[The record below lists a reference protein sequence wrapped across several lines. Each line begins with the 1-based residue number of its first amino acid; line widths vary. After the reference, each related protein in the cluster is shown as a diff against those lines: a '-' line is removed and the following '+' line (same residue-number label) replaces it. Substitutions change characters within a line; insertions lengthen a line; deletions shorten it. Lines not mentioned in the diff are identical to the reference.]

1 MAILHHFGNLTQV
14 RLRVQLLEDSTSGLC
29 RTPGTRVGSN
39 PSGVQIPYPPPPS
52 SLGTATYTVPIS
64 VEGTFLLPPA
74 SRTLNCM
81 NSTNF
86 AWAATLFGTAVG
98 AGILFLPLQA
108 GAFGFWPLL
117 IATVVIG
124 PITYLSHM
132 AYVRIIAHSPAAHS
146 DDAKQSQNGK
156 PTEGAAPAPDLLA
169 ALSSYFGRRAGY
181 LLAIAY
187 LVMLVPVLLVYAVSL
202 TNAVDS
208 FLSNQLQLTGVPR
221 PLVAIACLVILT
233 AALALGEKIMLL
245 AAQITVIPLLIA
257 LGGFSLYL
265 IPRWDMSSF
274 LAVRSE
280 TSFAESL
287 FLILPVLVF
296 SFTFIGSTSQFA
308 VSSQRSYGPH
318 SDIVQ
323 RKVIALT
330 TALLTIFTMLF
341 VWSCSLSL
349 GASGLADAAAA
360 NLPVL
365 SYFANITNTPWLA
378 LLTPIITICAIAS
391 SYIGVALGAREGLQ
405 FVLKP
410 LLPLS
415 GPGAYGILCVIGVIV
430 AIAEPGIMD
439 LITVAGGVLITLFQ
453 FVLPMIT
460 MYCVGRLAPL
470 RRAWGNVIVIGF
482 GALVL
487 ISTILGLFS

>member
-1 MAILHHFGNLTQV
+1 ML
-14 RLRVQLLEDSTSGLC
+14 
-29 RTPGTRVGSN
+29 SN
-39 PSGVQIPYPPPPS
+39 
-52 SLGTATYTVPIS
+52 
-64 VEGTFLLPPA
+64 A

-117 IATVVIG
+117 IATVLIG

-132 AYVRIIAHSPAAHS
+132 AYVRIIAHSPAAERGVAQATPAPSTHAAS
-146 DDAKQSQNGK
+146 AQTAPNQ
-156 PTEGAAPAPDLLA
+156 AAPTPAAPPAPRNTEASPDLLS
-169 ALSSYFGRRAGY
+169 ALSSYFGARAGY

-187 LVMLVPVLLVYAVSL
+187 LIMLVPVLLVYAVSL

-208 FLSNQLQLTGVPR
+208 FLSNQFHLTGIPR
-221 PLVAIACLVILT
+221 PFVAIVCLAILT

-265 IPRWDMSSF
+265 IPRWDFSSF
-274 LAVRSE
+274 LAVRPE
-280 TSFAESL
+280 TSFTQSL

-308 VSSQRSYGPH
+308 VSTYRSYGEQ
-318 SDIVQ
+318 SDVVQ

-330 TALLTIFTMLF
+330 TALLTLFTMLF

-349 GASGLADAAAA
+349 GASGLSDAAAA

-378 LLTPIITICAIAS
+378 ILTPIITICAIAS

-405 FVLKP
+405 FVMKP

-415 GPGAYGILCVIGVIV
+415 APMAYGILCIIGVIV
-430 AIAEPGIMD
+430 AIAEPAIMD
-439 LITVAGGVLITLFQ
+439 LITLAGGFLITLFQ
-453 FVLPMIT
+453 FVLPMVTI
-460 MYCVGRLAPL
+460 YCVRRLKPL
-470 RRAWGNVIVIGF
+470 RTSWGNAIVIGF

>member
-1 MAILHHFGNLTQV
+1 
-14 RLRVQLLEDSTSGLC
+14 
-29 RTPGTRVGSN
+29 
-39 PSGVQIPYPPPPS
+39 
-52 SLGTATYTVPIS
+52 
-64 VEGTFLLPPA
+64 
-74 SRTLNCM
+74 M
-81 NSTNF
+81 NSKNF

-117 IATVVIG
+117 ISTVVIG

-132 AYVRIIAHSPAAHS
+132 AYVRIIAHSPAAESGVATSSAEALPS
-146 DDAKQSQNGK
+146 D
-156 PTEGAAPAPDLLA
+156 GASSSSTTDSPDLLS
-169 ALSSYFGRRAGY
+169 ALSSYFGKRAGY

-187 LVMLVPVLLVYAVSL
+187 LIMLVPVLLVYAVSL

-208 FLSNQLQLTGVPR
+208 FLINQLHITGVPR
-221 PLVAIACLVILT
+221 TLVAVLSLVILT
-233 AALALGEKIMLL
+233 AALALGERIMLL

-265 IPRWDMSSF
+265 FPRWDISSF
-274 LAVRSE
+274 LAVQPE
-280 TSFAESL
+280 TSFAGSL

-308 VSSQRSYGPH
+308 VSTRRSYGSQ
-318 SDIVQ
+318 SDVVQ

-330 TALLTIFTMLF
+330 TVLLTIFTMLF

-365 SYFANITNTPWLA
+365 SYFANVTNTPWLA
-378 LLTPIITICAIAS
+378 ILTPIITICAIAS

-415 GPGAYGILCVIGVIV
+415 GPAAYGVLCVIGVIV
-430 AIAEPGIMD
+430 AVAEPGIMD

-453 FVLPMIT
+453 FVLPMVTI
-460 MYCVGRLAPL
+460 YCVKRLTPL
-470 RRAWGNVIVIGF
+470 RKAWGNAVVIGF

-487 ISTILGLFS
+487 ISTVVGLFS